1 MTMKRLF
8 LLLAL
13 TPVLHLWADDT
24 TLIDSVYIDSTA
36 IVAEQEVR
44 LIIDEMPNVAVHQDS
59 AITNLMIDKTIGFQ
73 RGVQEVDGFRVQV
86 YASNL
91 PQVAKNEALL
101 LQQELAPRVDVEIYV
116 ISEPPFWKVRLGNFK
131 TREEAT
137 EYKEMLN
144 MLFPD
149 LRGGTYVVQDKVIIK
164 Q

>member
-1 MTMKRLF
+1 
-8 LLLAL
+8 
-13 TPVLHLWADDT
+13 
-24 TLIDSVYIDSTA
+24 
-36 IVAEQEVR
+36 
-44 LIIDEMPNVAVHQDS
+44 MPNVAVHQDS
-59 AITNLMIDKTIGFQ
+59 AITNLMIDKTLGFQ